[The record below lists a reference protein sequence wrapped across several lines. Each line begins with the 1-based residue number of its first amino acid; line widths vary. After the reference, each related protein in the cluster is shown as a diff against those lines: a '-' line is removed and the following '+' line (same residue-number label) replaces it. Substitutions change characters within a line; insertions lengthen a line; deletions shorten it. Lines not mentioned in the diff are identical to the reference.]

1 MKVIDMAVH
10 EVATITADKTICDCA
25 RQMRLEHVGSLV
37 VVNDDQTPLGMIT
50 DRDIAIE
57 VVARNLDPM
66 KLTVRDVMTTPVVT
80 AGPSESMVV
89 ALARMRE
96 FGVRRLPI
104 HEFYIKA
111 GKVDI
116 RAEDGEIQT
125 AILIPKESYD
135 RCYGH
140 YIKYA
145 MRNAMDIAT
154 LGCSVNVRLS
164 EDKKAIER
172 ARIAYGVAGPVPLR
186 CASAEAAA
194 QGKPL
199 TEETVETFAHA
210 ILDDINPRDSW
221 RASKAFRQHIAV
233 EIAKRCL
240 VKSIELAGGELA

>member
-104 HEFYIKA
+104 VDEE
-111 GKVDI
+111 GKLVGVI
-116 RAEDGEIQT
+116 SNSPRCST
-125 AILIPKESYD
+125 AW
-135 RCYGH
+135 C
-140 YIKYA
+140 
-145 MRNAMDIAT
+145 AT
-154 LGCSVNVRLS
+154 FTPRRLEKS
-164 EDKKAIER
+164 PFALTND
-172 ARIAYGVAGPVPLR
+172 VPVEHHR
-186 CASAEAAA
+186 
-194 QGKPL
+194 
-199 TEETVETFAHA
+199 
-210 ILDDINPRDSW
+210 R
-221 RASKAFRQHIAV
+221 
-233 EIAKRCL
+233 
-240 VKSIELAGGELA
+240 

>member
-10 EVATITADKTICDCA
+10 EVATITADNTICDCA

-104 HEFYIKA
+104 VDEE
-111 GKVDI
+111 GKLVGVISNSNLVEELSSLLDS
-116 RAEDGEIQT
+116 
-125 AILIPKESYD
+125 LV
-135 RCYGH
+135 
-140 YIKYA
+140 
-145 MRNAMDIAT
+145 RNIHSSKT
-154 LGCSVNVRLS
+154 R
-164 EDKKAIER
+164 E
-172 ARIAYGVAGPVPLR
+172 VALR
-186 CASAEAAA
+186 SDE
-194 QGKPL
+194 
-199 TEETVETFAHA
+199 
-210 ILDDINPRDSW
+210 
-221 RASKAFRQHIAV
+221 
-233 EIAKRCL
+233 
-240 VKSIELAGGELA
+240 

>member
-10 EVATITADKTICDCA
+10 EVATITADKTICDCE

-104 HEFYIKA
+104 VDEE
-111 GKVDI
+111 GKLVGVISNSNLVEELSSLLDS
-116 RAEDGEIQT
+116 
-125 AILIPKESYD
+125 LV
-135 RCYGH
+135 
-140 YIKYA
+140 
-145 MRNAMDIAT
+145 RNIHSSKT
-154 LGCSVNVRLS
+154 R
-164 EDKKAIER
+164 E
-172 ARIAYGVAGPVPLR
+172 VALR
-186 CASAEAAA
+186 SDE
-194 QGKPL
+194 
-199 TEETVETFAHA
+199 
-210 ILDDINPRDSW
+210 
-221 RASKAFRQHIAV
+221 
-233 EIAKRCL
+233 
-240 VKSIELAGGELA
+240 

>member
-10 EVATITADKTICDCA
+10 EVATITADKTICDCV

-104 HEFYIKA
+104 VDEE
-111 GKVDI
+111 GKLVGVISNSNLVEELSSLLDS
-116 RAEDGEIQT
+116 
-125 AILIPKESYD
+125 LV
-135 RCYGH
+135 
-140 YIKYA
+140 
-145 MRNAMDIAT
+145 RNIHSSKT
-154 LGCSVNVRLS
+154 R
-164 EDKKAIER
+164 E
-172 ARIAYGVAGPVPLR
+172 VALR
-186 CASAEAAA
+186 SDE
-194 QGKPL
+194 
-199 TEETVETFAHA
+199 
-210 ILDDINPRDSW
+210 
-221 RASKAFRQHIAV
+221 
-233 EIAKRCL
+233 
-240 VKSIELAGGELA
+240 

>member
-104 HEFYIKA
+104 VDEE
-111 GKVDI
+111 GKLVGVISNSNLVEELSSLLDSLVRNI
-116 RAEDGEIQT
+116 HSSKTREVALRSDELCSRGTSSKMIPVGSERCSEPFFFSIQDVSHGT
-125 AILIPKESYD
+125 ILRESC
-135 RCYGH
+135 RS
-140 YIKYA
+140 
-145 MRNAMDIAT
+145 
-154 LGCSVNVRLS
+154 L
-164 EDKKAIER
+164 
-172 ARIAYGVAGPVPLR
+172 PLLHF
-186 CASAEAAA
+186 
-194 QGKPL
+194 P
-199 TEETVETFAHA
+199 
-210 ILDDINPRDSW
+210 
-221 RASKAFRQHIAV
+221 
-233 EIAKRCL
+233 
-240 VKSIELAGGELA
+240 

>member
-104 HEFYIKA
+104 VDEE
-111 GKVDI
+111 GKLVGVISNSNLVEELSSLLDSLGYTWNHKLNGNQALLLLI
-116 RAEDGEIQT
+116 ISASWKQISYNFLFCRFRTLFGTVFFSIQDVSHGT
-125 AILIPKESYD
+125 ILRESC
-135 RCYGH
+135 RS
-140 YIKYA
+140 
-145 MRNAMDIAT
+145 
-154 LGCSVNVRLS
+154 L
-164 EDKKAIER
+164 
-172 ARIAYGVAGPVPLR
+172 PLLHF
-186 CASAEAAA
+186 
-194 QGKPL
+194 P
-199 TEETVETFAHA
+199 
-210 ILDDINPRDSW
+210 
-221 RASKAFRQHIAV
+221 
-233 EIAKRCL
+233 
-240 VKSIELAGGELA
+240 